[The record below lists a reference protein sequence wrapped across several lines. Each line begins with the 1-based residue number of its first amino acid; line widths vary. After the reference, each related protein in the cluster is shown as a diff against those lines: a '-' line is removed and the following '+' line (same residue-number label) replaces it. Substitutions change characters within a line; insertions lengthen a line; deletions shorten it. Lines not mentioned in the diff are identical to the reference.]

1 MDFQMDYQ
9 KAIASC
15 DERIADI
22 NGRIAGLTEALDNEP
37 FIQKIKM
44 HTRLKFRADADDAL
58 NFVKK
63 ASSPTMDY
71 FNQNLKMVKIE
82 KLIYHAIMQYIAD
95 PSKQAIFKFYN
106 EKYDDLLTESLET
119 LNKMVKT
126 GMIHENQYLDTCNEA
141 LKQQKYIKVLCKDKD
156 EIINPAFMI

>member
-1 MDFQMDYQ
+1 MDYL

-22 NGRIAGLTEALDNEP
+22 NGRIEGLTEALANEP

-44 HTRLKFRADADDAL
+44 HTRMMFREDADDAL

-71 FNQNLKMVKIE
+71 FNQSLKMVKIE
-82 KLIYHAIMQYIAD
+82 KLIYHAIVQYITD
-95 PSKQAIFKFYN
+95 PSKQAIFKLLN

-119 LNKMVKT
+119 LNKMVKK
-126 GMIHENQYLDTCNEA
+126 GMLDENNYLDTCNEA
-141 LKQQKYIKVLCKDKD
+141 LKQQKYIRALCKDKD
-156 EIINPAFMI
+156 NIINPSFMI